1 MKAARLKREP
11 ALAARWVDIREDER
25 RRLARD
31 LHDGPA
37 QSMAAALFS
46 VDLAIAAL
54 GGSPED
60 ARGELQNARVL
71 LRDALDDVRG
81 MMTGLRP
88 RILEERGLLAALESL
103 SGTTPLWGP
112 SLIVDSHGF
121 DADMRLAPDIELALY
136 RIAQEAISNARRHGA
151 AEQVQVSIERT
162 SGAVTL
168 TIRDDGHGFLPHR
181 IGPPSLVGFG
191 LPGMRERA
199 NALGGELTIE
209 SSPGKGTLV
218 AVTAP
223 IAA

>member
-11 ALAARWVDIREDER
+11 ALAAEWVDIREDER

-37 QSMAAALFS
+37 QSMAAALFG
-46 VDLAIAAL
+46 VDLAVTAFNSSPAA
-54 GGSPED
+54 
-60 ARGELQNARVL
+60 ARSEMLNARES
-71 LRDALDDVRG
+71 LRDALDDLRG
-81 MMTGLRP
+81 MMAGLRP
-88 RILEERGLLAALESL
+88 RILDERGLVEALRAMT
-103 SGTTPLWGP
+103 GATPLWGP
-112 SLIVDSHGF
+112 SLTVESHGF
-121 DADMRLAPDIELALY
+121 DPGERLAPEVELALY
-136 RIAQEAISNARRHGA
+136 RIAQEAVSNARRHGA
-151 AEQVQVSIERT
+151 AERVQVLIERT
-162 SGAVTL
+162 ARSVTL
-168 TIRDDGHGFLPHR
+168 SVRDDGRGFLPHR
-181 IGPPSLVGFG
+181 IGPPDLSGHG

>member
-11 ALAARWVDIREDER
+11 ALAAEWVDVREDER

-37 QSMAAALFS
+37 QSMAAALFG
-46 VDLAIAAL
+46 VDLAVAAL
-54 GGSPED
+54 NDSPEA
-60 ARGELQNARVL
+60 ARGELQNARAL
-71 LRDALDDVRG
+71 LRDALDDLRG

-88 RILEERGLLAALESL
+88 RILEERGLVAALQSL

-112 SLIVDSHGF
+112 SLTVESNGF
-121 DADMRLAPDIELALY
+121 EPGERLAPDMELALY
-136 RIAQEAISNARRHGA
+136 RIAQEAVSNARRHGG
-151 AEQVQVSIERT
+151 AEQVHLSIERT
-162 SGAVTL
+162 AGSVTL
-168 TIRDDGHGFLPHR
+168 NVRDDGHGFLPHR
-181 IGPPSLVGFG
+181 IGPPSLAGHG

-199 NALGGELTIE
+199 KALGGELTIE

-218 AVTAP
+218 AVTVP